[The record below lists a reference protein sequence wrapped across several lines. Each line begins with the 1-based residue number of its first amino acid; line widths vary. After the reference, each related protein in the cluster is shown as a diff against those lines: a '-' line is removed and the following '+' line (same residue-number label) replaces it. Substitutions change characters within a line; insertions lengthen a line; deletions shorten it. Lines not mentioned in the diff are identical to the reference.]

1 MSFNLVA
8 PLNTLKMLVANGKD
22 ETPDADSAEI
32 STDGYIFIEKSNIK
46 DLYFVISVMKIKESE

>member
-1 MSFNLVA
+1 
-8 PLNTLKMLVANGKD
+8 MLVANGKD